1 MRLIFLLLLSIISLF
16 ARDNPFFPSNLN
28 EKQTPS
34 TNRVEKLQPFT
45 TQQISLPNSARA
57 VKAIVVRYQNLDG
70 SISNEEISL
79 NNAIDWHEPFIV
91 SQKQNPQTVLKKGQ
105 KKATSVGYKFIT
117 FTAIDKEMKIHTKDK
132 MIRNFMLSTPSRIV
146 MDFARDTSFRPKNF
160 TLNKAPYKKIR
171 MGNHDQYYR
180 VVIELD
186 GQYKYKLQTN
196 AKEHILV
203 CY

>member
-1 MRLIFLLLLSIISLF
+1 MRITFLLLLSIISLF

-34 TNRVEKLQPFT
+34 TNRVETLQPFT

-57 VKAIVVRYQNLDG
+57 VKAIIVRYQNLDG

-79 NNAIDWHEPFIV
+79 NNAIDWHEPFV
-91 SQKQNPQTVLKKGQ
+91 VLQKQTKTPALKKGQ
-105 KKATSVGYKFIT
+105 KKETSVKYKFIT
-117 FTAIDKEMKIHTKDK
+117 FTVIDKEMKIKTKDK
-132 MIRNFMLSTPSRIV
+132 MIRNFMLSTPNRIV
-146 MDFARDTSFRPKNF
+146 MDFSRDTSFRPKNF

-180 VVIELD
+180 VVVELD
-186 GQYKYKLQTN
+186 GQYRYKLQTN